1 MGKKIFCSLVSLI
14 MIMSLVACGN
24 NDSVITD
31 STPVQAAPAVT
42 EKPAP
47 EPEPEPEPEVVT
59 EEIVEEPTPE
69 PTEEPTPEPAE
80 PTEEEIVAEV
90 LANDE
95 YYEDGAFC
103 PKLYA
108 EAIGYKWYGDYD
120 GEVDMSFV
128 SDGIEYFT
136 FFLTSSS
143 SCNIIY
149 TDGEACY
156 GFTLFD
162 VDESDRSLT
171 QEMNI
176 GNKVSS
182 YSDLYVKNVVL
193 LLNSITRDGAEDMNT
208 WEFEGLTYGFNKYDC
223 QMAYWDDGFGDSSK
237 LTNKDEAVSFKRS
250 YKD

>member
-47 EPEPEPEPEVVT
+47 DLEPEPEVVT
-59 EEIVEEPTPE
+59 EEVVEEPTPE

-120 GEVDMSFV
+120 DEADFG
-128 SDGIEYFT
+128 FT
-136 FFLTSSS
+136 FGERQYFVWFLSESS
-143 SCNIIY
+143 SCDIAY
-149 TDGEACY
+149 EDATVGKCY
-156 GFTLFD
+156 RFSIHD
-162 VDESDRSLT
+162 VDEEDRGPTRSLLIAEAT
-171 QEMNI
+171 QEA
-176 GNKVSS
+176 SE
-182 YSDLYVKNVVL
+182 DYVKAIVQTL
-193 LLNSITRDGAEDMNT
+193 
-208 WEFEGLTYGFNKYDC
+208 
-223 QMAYWDDGFGDSSK
+223 
-237 LTNKDEAVSFKRS
+237 
-250 YKD
+250 